1 MTRANEN
8 AAPAPARR
16 WFSWRRLRQMVRK
29 EMKQVVRDPKSR
41 PIIFVSPVLQM
52 IMLGYAATTDVKDV
66 SMMVVDQDRTA
77 ESRALIDAYAST
89 GYFIVTKRTDRAQDV
104 VTALASGDVQMGLT
118 IPPGFAADMRS
129 GRGAKVQALFDGSD
143 ASQAT
148 VAQSYSSQIAGRFG
162 AKMTGVQMVGGVELR
177 SRAWFNPSLESK
189 FFNVPAIM
197 GIQILM
203 ICLMLTAMAVV
214 REREIGTLDQLL
226 VSPITPAELML
237 GKTIPVLLIGLFHLV
252 LYTGLTVFQFGV
264 PMKGSFLALL
274 LAALLYILAALALGL
289 LISTV
294 SKTQQEAFMLLIL
307 VALPAVMLSGFMSPI
322 ESMPKVF
329 QWLTVIN
336 PIRYFLEIVR
346 GVFLKGIG
354 VAELWPQYVTLTV
367 MSVGTLFLATKRF
380 KRVIA

>member
-1 MTRANEN
+1 MTTNDSKPRE
-8 AAPAPARR
+8 R
-16 WFSWRRLRQMVRK
+16 WFSWSRLKHMVRK
-29 EMKQVVRDPKSR
+29 EMKQVLRDPKSR

-52 IMLGYAATTDVKDV
+52 ILLGYAATTDVKNI
-66 SMMVVDQDRTA
+66 STIVVDHDQTA
-77 ESRALIDAYAST
+77 ESRELIDAYAST
-89 GYFIVTKRTDRAQDV
+89 GYFVITKRTDRAQDV
-104 VTALASGDVQMGLT
+104 VDALANGDVQMGLT
-118 IPPGFAADMRS
+118 IPPGFAADARS

-148 VAQSYSSQIAGRFG
+148 VAQSYSTQIASRFG
-162 AKMTGVQMVGGVELR
+162 AKLVGVKMVGGVELR

-203 ICLMLTAMAVV
+203 FCLILTAMAVV

-226 VSPITPAELML
+226 VSPIKPAELML

-252 LYTGLTVFQFGV
+252 IYTCLTVFQFGV
-264 PMKGSFLALL
+264 PMQGSFLALL
-274 LAALLYILAALALGL
+274 LAAVLYILAALALGL

-307 VALPAVMLSGFMSPI
+307 VVLPAVMLSGFISPI
-322 ESMPKVF
+322 ESMPKFF
-329 QWLTVIN
+329 QWITVIN

-354 VAELWPQYVTLTV
+354 VSELWPQYVILTV
-367 MSVGTLFLATKRF
+367 MSVGTLFVATKRF

>member
-1 MTRANEN
+1 MTTNDIGPRE
-8 AAPAPARR
+8 R
-16 WFSWRRLRQMVRK
+16 WFSWGRLRQMVRK

-41 PIIFVSPVLQM
+41 PIIFVSPVVQM
-52 IMLGYAATTDVKDV
+52 ILLGYAATTDVKDI
-66 SMMVVDQDRTA
+66 STIVVDHDQTV

-89 GYFIVTKRTDRAQDV
+89 GYFIITKRTDKAQDV
-104 VTALASGDVQMGLT
+104 VDALAKGDVQMGLT

-129 GRGAKVQALFDGSD
+129 GRGATVQALFDGSD

-162 AKMTGVQMVGGVELR
+162 AKMVGVKMVGGVELR

-197 GIQILM
+197 GIQIMM
-203 ICLMLTAMAVV
+203 ICLILTAMAVV

-226 VSPITPAELML
+226 VSPIKPAELML

-252 LYTGLTVFQFGV
+252 IYTGLTIFQFGV
-264 PMKGSFLALL
+264 PMQGSFMALL
-274 LAALLYILAALALGL
+274 LAALLYILSALALGL

-307 VALPAVMLSGFMSPI
+307 VVLPAVMLSGFVSPI

-354 VAELWPQYVTLTV
+354 VAELWPQYLILTV
-367 MSVGTLFLATKRF
+367 MSVGILFTATRRF
-380 KRVIA
+380 RRVIA

>member
-1 MTRANEN
+1 MTRANEST
-8 AAPAPARR
+8 APARARR
-16 WFSWRRLRQMVRK
+16 WFSWGRLRQMVRK
-29 EMKQVVRDPKSR
+29 EMKQLVRDPKSR
-41 PIIFVSPVLQM
+41 PIIFVSPVVQM
-52 IMLGYAATTDVKDV
+52 ILLGYAATTDVKDV
-66 SMMVVDQDRTA
+66 SMMVVDHDRTS
-77 ESRALIDAYAST
+77 ESRALVDAYKTT
-89 GYFIVTKRTDRAQDV
+89 GYFIVSKQTDRDADV
-104 VTALASGDVQMGLT
+104 VEALARGDVQMGLT
-118 IPPGFAADMRS
+118 IPPGFASDMTS
-129 GRGAKVQALFDGSD
+129 GRGATVQALFDGSD

-148 VAQSYSSQIAGRFG
+148 VAQSYSSQIAARFG
-162 AKMTGVQMVGGVELR
+162 AKMVGARMPGGVELR

-226 VSPITPAELML
+226 VSPITPTELML
-237 GKTIPVLLIGLFHLV
+237 GKTIPVLLIGLFHLM

-264 PMKGSFLALL
+264 PMKGSFLALV

-307 VALPAVMLSGFMSPI
+307 VTLPAVMLSGFMSPI
-322 ESMPKVF
+322 ESMPRIF

-354 VAELWPQYVTLTV
+354 VGELWSQYVTLTI
-367 MSVGTLFLATKRF
+367 MSVGTLVLATKRF

>member
-1 MTRANEN
+1 MN
-8 AAPAPARR
+8 
-16 WFSWRRLRQMVRK
+16 WRRLRQMVRK
-29 EMKQVVRDPKSR
+29 EMKQVVRDPKAR

-52 IMLGYAATTDVKDV
+52 IMLGYAATTDVKNV
-66 SMMVVDQDRTA
+66 ATMVVDHDRTA
-77 ESRALIDAYAST
+77 ESRALVDAYVST
-89 GYFIVTKRTDRAQDV
+89 GYFVVTNRTDRAEDV
-104 VTALASGDVQMGLT
+104 VAALAKGDAQMALT

-129 GRGAKVQALFDGSD
+129 GRGATVQALFDGSD

-162 AKMTGVQMVGGVELR
+162 AKMTGVRMVGGVELR

-274 LAALLYILAALALGL
+274 LAAFLYILAALALGL

-329 QWLTVIN
+329 QWLTVVN

-354 VAELWPQYVTLTV
+354 VGELWPQYLTLTV
-367 MSVGTLFLATKRF
+367 MSVGTLVLATKRF

>member
-1 MTRANEN
+1 MTRATEN
-8 AAPAPARR
+8 TAPAPAQR
-16 WFSWRRLRQMVRK
+16 WFSWGRLRQMVRK

-41 PIIFVSPVLQM
+41 PIIFVSPVVQM
-52 IMLGYAATTDVKDV
+52 ILLGYAATTDVKDI
-66 SMMVVDQDRTA
+66 STMVVDHDQTA
-77 ESRALIDAYAST
+77 ESRALVEAYKST
-89 GYFIVTKRTDRAQDV
+89 GYFIITKQTDRDADV
-104 VTALASGDVQMGLT
+104 VAALAKGDVQMGLT
-118 IPPGFAADMRS
+118 IPPDFASDMRS
-129 GRGAKVQALFDGSD
+129 GRGATVQALFDGSD

-148 VAQSYSSQIAGRFG
+148 VAQSYSSQIAARFG
-162 AKMTGVQMVGGVELR
+162 AKMVSARVAGGVELR

-203 ICLMLTAMAVV
+203 ICLILTAMAVV

-226 VSPITPAELML
+226 VSPITPTELML
-237 GKTIPVLLIGLFHLV
+237 GKTIPVLLIGLFHLLV
-252 LYTGLTVFQFGV
+252 YTSLTVFQFGV

-307 VALPAVMLSGFMSPI
+307 VVLPAVMLSGFVSPI

-354 VAELWPQYVTLTV
+354 VEQLWPQYLTLTV
-367 MSVGTLFLATKRF
+367 MSVGTLVMATKRF

>member
-1 MTRANEN
+1 MTRANGN
-8 AAPAPARR
+8 AALAPVRR
-16 WFSWRRLRQMVRK
+16 WFSWGRLKQMVRK
-29 EMKQVVRDPKSR
+29 EMKQLVRDPKSR
-41 PIIFVSPVLQM
+41 PIIFVSPVVQM
-52 IMLGYAATTDVKDV
+52 ILLGYAATTDVKDI
-66 SMMVVDQDRTA
+66 STMVVDHDQTA
-77 ESRALIDAYAST
+77 ESRALVEAYRST
-89 GYFIVTKRTDRAQDV
+89 GYFIVTKQTDRDADV
-104 VTALASGDVQMGLT
+104 VAALAKGDVQMGLT
-118 IPPGFAADMRS
+118 IPPGFASDMRS

-148 VAQSYSSQIAGRFG
+148 VAQSYSSQIAERFG
-162 AKMTGVQMVGGVELR
+162 AKVVGARMVGGVELR

-203 ICLMLTAMAVV
+203 ICLILTAMAVV

-226 VSPITPAELML
+226 VSPITPTELML
-237 GKTIPVLLIGLFHLV
+237 GKTIPVLLIGLFHLLV
-252 LYTGLTVFQFGV
+252 YTGLTVFQFGV
-264 PMKGSFLALL
+264 PMQGSFLALL
-274 LAALLYILAALALGL
+274 LAAFLYILAALALGL

-307 VALPAVMLSGFMSPI
+307 VVLPAVMLSGFVSPI
-322 ESMPKVF
+322 ESMPRVF

-354 VAELWPQYVTLTV
+354 VSELWPQYLTLTV
-367 MSVGTLFLATKRF
+367 MSIGTLFLATKRF
-380 KRVIA
+380 RRVIV

>member
-1 MTRANEN
+1 MTRATEVAVP
-8 AAPAPARR
+8 AAARR
-16 WFSWRRLRQMVRK
+16 WFSWGRLKQMVRK
-29 EMKQVVRDPKSR
+29 EMKQMVRDPKSR
-41 PIIFVSPVLQM
+41 PIIFVSPVVQM
-52 IMLGYAATTDVKDV
+52 ILLGYAATTDVKDI
-66 SMMVVDQDRTA
+66 STMVVDHDQTA
-77 ESRALIDAYAST
+77 ESRALVEAYKST
-89 GYFIVTKRTDRAQDV
+89 GYFIITKQTDRDADV
-104 VTALASGDVQMGLT
+104 VAALARGDVQMGLT
-118 IPPGFAADMRS
+118 IPPGFASDMRS
-129 GRGAKVQALFDGSD
+129 GRGATVQALFDGSD

-148 VAQSYSSQIAGRFG
+148 VAQSYSSQIAARFG
-162 AKMTGVQMVGGVELR
+162 AKMVGVRMAGGVELR

-203 ICLMLTAMAVV
+203 ICLILTALAVV

-237 GKTIPVLLIGLFHLV
+237 GKTIPVLLIGLFHLLV
-252 LYTGLTVFQFGV
+252 YTGLTIFQFGV
-264 PMKGSFLALL
+264 PMQGSFLALL

-307 VALPAVMLSGFMSPI
+307 VVLPAVMLSGFVSPI

-367 MSVGTLFLATKRF
+367 MSVGTLFMATKRF
-380 KRVIA
+380 KRAIA

>member
-1 MTRANEN
+1 MTTNGIEPRE
-8 AAPAPARR
+8 R
-16 WFSWRRLRQMVRK
+16 WFSWGRLRQMVRK

-52 IMLGYAATTDVKDV
+52 ILLGYAATTDVKDI
-66 SMMVVDQDRTA
+66 SMIVVDHDQTV
-77 ESRALIDAYAST
+77 ESRELVNAYAQT
-89 GYFIVTKRTDRAQDV
+89 GYFIVTKRTDKAQDV
-104 VTALASGDVQMGLT
+104 VDALAKGDVQMGLT
-118 IPPGFAADMRS
+118 IPPGFAADMLS
-129 GRGAKVQALFDGSD
+129 GRGATVQALFDGSD

-162 AKMTGVQMVGGVELR
+162 AKMTGVRMVGGVELR

-197 GIQILM
+197 GIQIMM
-203 ICLMLTAMAVV
+203 ICLILTAMAVV

-226 VSPITPAELML
+226 VSPIKPAELML

-252 LYTGLTVFQFGV
+252 IYTGLTIFQFGV
-264 PMKGSFLALL
+264 PMQGSFMALL

-307 VALPAVMLSGFMSPI
+307 VVLPAVMLSGFVSPI
-322 ESMPKVF
+322 ESMPKFF

-354 VAELWPQYVTLTV
+354 VAELWPQYLILTV
-367 MSVGTLFLATKRF
+367 MSIGILFTATRRF
-380 KRVIA
+380 RRVIA